1 MSDSEMKDITE
12 EFVEVVKSW
21 VKLDDE
27 IKKKNDEA
35 KELKNEKKEYET
47 FILEYMDS
55 INESVINISDGKLRR
70 NKSQTKPPLKQEF
83 IQNAL
88 LDITHD
94 SVKAMEI
101 TKYILDNR
109 PTTERINL
117 KRTRNRPRKK
127 ESN

>member
-1 MSDSEMKDITE
+1 MSDSEMKSVTE

-27 IKKKNDEA
+27 IKKKNNEA

-47 FILEYMDS
+47 FILEYMDN

-70 NKSQTKPPLKQEF
+70 NKSSTKPPLKQEF

-88 LDITHD
+88 LDITKD

>member
-1 MSDSEMKDITE
+1 MSESEMNDITE

-27 IKKKNDEA
+27 IKKRNEEIKDF
-35 KELKNEKKEYET
+35 KTEKKEYEI
-47 FILEYMDS
+47 FILEYMDK

-70 NKSQTKPPLKQEF
+70 NKSSTKPPLKQEF

-88 LDITHD
+88 LDITKD

-117 KRTRNRPRKK
+117 KRTRNRVKKK

>member
-1 MSDSEMKDITE
+1 MSESEINNITE

-27 IKKKNDEA
+27 IKKKNEDI
-35 KELKNEKKEYET
+35 KDLKTEKKEYEI
-47 FILEYMDS
+47 FILEYMDK

-70 NKSQTKPPLKQEF
+70 NKSSTKPPLKQEF

-88 LDITHD
+88 LDITKD

-117 KRTRNRPRKK
+117 KRTRNRIKKK

>member
-1 MSDSEMKDITE
+1 MSESEMNDITE

-27 IKKKNDEA
+27 IKKRNEEIKDF
-35 KELKNEKKEYET
+35 KTEKKEYEI
-47 FILEYMDS
+47 FILEYMEK

-70 NKSQTKPPLKQEF
+70 NKSSTKPPLKQEF

-88 LDITHD
+88 LDITKD

-117 KRTRNRPRKK
+117 KRTRNRVKKK